1 MFSLGLNNSI
11 ISVARAR
18 SVGLALAMFV
28 ALRIEAAAAQTQA
41 GESAPAP
48 RRFRI
53 PAVTL
58 TSGQFVYQTT
68 LERDA
73 TTTILGTRTVTVS
86 QTVYAGSPAWLLVET
101 REGDGIPAADTLFAG
116 NLDLHPI
123 HWNST
128 LGGARLAAEFR
139 GDTVFGATSAPS
151 GRRSMVAA
159 VPSGT
164 FVSSAMLEAALRVLP
179 LQTAWEDSTTT
190 LSVSLSGNT
199 LIPTRLSVIG
209 EDRIRVPAGT
219 FDCWV
224 VAVHADPGRGL
235 YWVTKRDP
243 MVVRSAIDVPAL
255 GGAQLVSS
263 LTRNS
268 R

>member
-1 MFSLGLNNSI
+1 MDSI
-11 ISVARAR
+11 NWITSVARVR
-18 SVGLALAMFV
+18 SVLLALLILA
-28 ALRIEAAAAQTQA
+28 ALRPAVGDAQTQA
-41 GESAPAP
+41 GETAPAP

-58 TSGQFVYQTT
+58 TSGQYVYQTT

-86 QTVYAGSPAWLLVET
+86 LAAYAGSPAWLLVET
-101 REGDGIPAADTLFAG
+101 RSGDGIPAADTLFAG
-116 NLDLHPI
+116 SLDLHPI

-164 FVSSAMLEAALRVLP
+164 FVSSAMLESALRVFP

-224 VAVHADPGRGL
+224 VAVHAEPGRGL

-243 MVVRSAIDVPAL
+243 MVVRSAIDVPSL